1 MWKIESRRDEGLSDQ
16 KVKSSFSSTVNLNS
30 LMNFYQENLPTGLVS
45 NDLSKLSSAHVKILL
60 LGLLAVIAPWRVS
73 LVCGQVI
80 NQTKSSMETINK
92 LPKEKE
98 TTLGLY
104 VTASEAYAKWKASA
118 ETTIILDVRTAEEC
132 LFVGH
137 ATMAWNV
144 PVLLQ
149 VYTWDS
155 AKQRFPMKANPD
167 FITGVNKIARV
178 SDTLFVMCRSGG
190 RSAMAVNQLAAAG
203 FKNVYNIIDGME
215 GDAVGDPESVFY
227 GQRLKNG
234 WKNSGLP
241 WTYAADHEKMFLPA
255 LR

>member
-1 MWKIESRRDEGLSDQ
+1 MSFYKEFYRFVGKAGGEVLSLH
-16 KVKSSFSSTVNLNS
+16 KNKLIYSSLF
-30 LMNFYQENLPTGLVS
+30 
-45 NDLSKLSSAHVKILL
+45 
-60 LGLLAVIAPWRVS
+60 AVISIGAVS
-73 LVCGQVI
+73 LVRGQVS
-80 NQTKSSMETINK
+80 NQNNLSMEAIQK

-104 VTASEAYAKWKASA
+104 VTSREAYSMWKASG
-118 ETTIILDVRTAEEC
+118 ETAILLDVRTAEEY

-155 AKQRFPMKANPD
+155 AKQRFPMKPNPD
-167 FITGVNKIARV
+167 FISEVNKIARF